1 MAKTKSGKIQR
12 RKNFWGYLFI
22 APNFIG
28 FIAFMLVR
36 VFLDRS
42 RSAQWD
48 RDLRAFLDANAL

>member
-1 MAKTKSGKIQR
+1 MTGVFTWFSVMS
-12 RKNFWGYLFI
+12 LLV
-22 APNFIG
+22 
-28 FIAFMLVR
+28 IAFMLVR